1 MDITIIN
8 KQRDLYL
15 TDEDNVYFLP
25 QMWPIQEISEYDL
38 DEGDIPGLEIQCYA
52 PMFTTK
58 NSPVDILWCR
68 IDELSVMKEV
78 SEQEAKEIHP
88 ILFQQ
93 LNDINN
99 NKDMFA
105 SVPEAFV

>member
-1 MDITIIN
+1 MDITTIN

-25 QMWPIQEISEYDL
+25 KMWPIQEISEYDL
-38 DEGDIPGLEIQCYA
+38 DEDEAAGFEIWCYA
-52 PMFTTK
+52 PMFTRK

-68 IDELSVMKEV
+68 ISELSKMREV
-78 SEQEAKEIHP
+78 SEKKAKEIHS

-93 LNDINN
+93 LDDINN